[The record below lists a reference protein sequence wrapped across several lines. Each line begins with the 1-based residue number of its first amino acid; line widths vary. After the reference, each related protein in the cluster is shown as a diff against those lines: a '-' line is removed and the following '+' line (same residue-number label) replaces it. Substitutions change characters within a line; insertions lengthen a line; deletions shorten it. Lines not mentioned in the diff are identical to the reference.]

1 AMKMH
6 FDQNQLSHEEIE
18 NRLEKEIDKYRFTPK
33 RVLVKQLE
41 LGGLWRVAAAVVLLV
56 GLYFLIQWMNRPFDT
71 YTTGYGER
79 MTIQLPDESIIQLN
93 SNSTLTWSRDW
104 EKEAERMVNIEGE
117 AFFDVQ
123 HLDGLPF
130 LVNTDDITVYV
141 TGTQFNVNSR
151 RQKTMVYLDEGK
163 VNVAVKN
170 RPDEKYEM
178 EPGEELLYQASA
190 DQLET
195 KKVEEPEVISGWK
208 EGVLVFR
215 EEPLMDVLESVSD
228 IYGKEIVTKDS
239 ALLHRNITTTIPL
252 TNWEVSLTA
261 IQLAMRLEVEVKND
275 TIHIFNRDR

>member
-1 AMKMH
+1 MH

-18 NRLEKEIDKYRFTPK
+18 NQLKQEIDKYRFSAQNVK
-33 RVLVKQLE
+33 RRYYKIT
-41 LGGLWRVAAAVVLLV
+41 GLSRAAAAVVLLI
-56 GLYFLIQWMNRPFDT
+56 GLFFLVRWMNRPFDV
-71 YTTGYGER
+71 YTTGFGEQ

-93 SNSTLTWSRDW
+93 SNSTLTWGREW
-104 EKEAERMVNIEGE
+104 ENEGERIVNLEGE
-117 AFFDVQ
+117 AFFQVE

-130 LVNTDDITVYV
+130 VVNTDDISVHV

-163 VNVAVKN
+163 VNVAVKE
-170 RPDEKYEM
+170 RPDEKYAM
-178 EPGEELLYQASA
+178 EPGEELVYQASA
-190 DQLET
+190 DQLEQ
-195 KKVEEPEVISGWK
+195 KKVEAPEEISGWK

-228 IYGKEIVTKDS
+228 IYGKEFVTKDS

-261 IQLAMRLEVEVKND
+261 IQLAMRLEVEVQND